1 MNKVFCIV
9 IGLIIT
15 INSVFAEAITD
26 ELVEQTLKGK
36 TFPPVETN
44 TKYNYES
51 IDRALIKL
59 KVVNAVKT
67 KNLQEGDIINFYV
80 KQNVKY
86 KNKTI
91 LKADTAAT
99 GVVKTFMTGGMNG
112 VPGQII
118 IDDFEIPGIDSNK
131 LKSTYIKR
139 GSDRTL
145 LVLPLKYALTFLYP
159 LGSLTNIIFG
169 GNAKIT
175 KNDTIN
181 IYYYP
186 EWNN

>member
-1 MNKVFCIV
+1 MNKVFLTVLSLCFFA
-9 IGLIIT
+9 
-15 INSVFAEAITD
+15 NSVFAEIIRD
-26 ELVEQTLKGK
+26 EFIESQLEGK

-112 VPGQII
+112 VPGQIV

-139 GSDRTL
+139 GADRTL

-169 GNAKIT
+169 GNATIAKH
-175 KNDTIN
+175 DTIN